1 MDITALSIIFA
12 AAAAGSLVKG
22 ATGMGMPLIG
32 VPIIAATM
40 GLQHAVVV
48 MAFPILFSNLWQVY
62 KFRAERHDARMKFLV
77 PMLFACTV
85 GIAGGVWF
93 LTTAPERGLSL
104 TLGALLLA
112 YFVFRIA
119 RPSFTVGPEAAMRWA
134 VPAGIGA
141 GILQGA
147 TGISAPIG
155 VTFIH
160 AQKFA
165 RHAHVFAVSAMFLAL
180 GAAHLPSLWIAGLL
194 TPEWVLQGFFALI
207 PIFIFM
213 PIGHWLSSKL
223 SQSAFDKI
231 ILAFLGIIGLK
242 LVLGI

>member
-1 MDITALSIIFA
+1 MDFPTLAIIFA
-12 AAAAGSLVKG
+12 AVGAGALVKG
-22 ATGMGMPLIG
+22 ATGMGMPLIA
-32 VPIIAATM
+32 VPFIASVM

-48 MAFPILFSNLWQVY
+48 LVIPILFSNAWQVV
-62 KFRAERHDARMKFLV
+62 KFGAARHDPGMKFLV
-77 PMLFACTV
+77 PMLVACVV

-93 LTTAPERGLSL
+93 LTTAPERGLSIA
-104 TLGALLLA
+104 LGALLLA

-119 RPSFTVGPEAAMRWA
+119 RPSFVVGSDAAMRWA
-134 VPAGIGA
+134 IPAGLGA

-160 AQKFA
+160 AQKFL
-165 RHAHVFAVSAMFLAL
+165 RDAHVFAVSAMFLAL

-194 TPEWVLQGFFALI
+194 KPEWVLQGFLALI
-207 PIFIFM
+207 PIMIFM
-213 PIGHWLSSKL
+213 PVGQWLSSKL
-223 SQSAFDKI
+223 SQAAFDKM